1 MTPTHRA
8 DPMSA
13 LPQQDFFDAWDTY
26 AKVVAGDYMF
36 HSEIG
41 AALNRALRARFEGR
55 RFSMLDLGCGDA
67 ATLSP
72 VLEGLTLSCYK
83 GVDLSQTAL
92 AIARENL
99 RTLACPVELT
109 NAHLLDGFSEDAV
122 HDAIYTS
129 FALHHL
135 PTAQKADFFRL
146 AAQRLAQGGVLLL
159 VDVVREED
167 ETLDVYHRRY
177 CDWLRGNWNG
187 LTPREREFVCDHL
200 VNNDRP
206 EPFSVL
212 EAQARAAGL
221 AVAAGG
227 ARRGWHRLMCF
238 AQA

>member
-1 MTPTHRA
+1 M
-8 DPMSA
+8 
-13 LPQQDFFDAWDTY
+13 
-26 AKVVAGDYMF
+26 
-36 HSEIG
+36 
-41 AALNRALRARFEGR
+41 
-55 RFSMLDLGCGDA
+55 
-67 ATLSP
+67 
-72 VLEGLTLSCYK
+72 
-83 GVDLSQTAL
+83 GVDLSRTAL

-122 HDAIYTS
+122 HNAIYTS

-135 PTAQKADFFRL
+135 PTARKADFFRL
-146 AAQRLAQGGVLLL
+146 AAQRLAQGGLLQL

-212 EAQARAAGL
+212 EAQAQARAAGL
-221 AVAAGG
+221 TVAAGG

-238 AQA
+238 AHA